1 MTPGAE
7 VKPISLK
14 TSVLGLVFAC
24 CVAFWGQHATAQLN
38 YNYLTFPQMPLC
50 LLIPFMA
57 LVLLPNVIVR
67 TVWPRAALTRPELL
81 VVFSLGLIAA
91 MVPDWGMV
99 RYLVSVI
106 TAPHYFASPENQWEA
121 HFFAYLPEWA
131 VVPND
136 RGQVSDFYAGLPV
149 GAPIPWQDWVVP
161 LFWWMAV
168 LGTLLFIGACI
179 VVIFRRQWV
188 EHERLRF
195 PVGEVILRLLESEGD
210 APGRKPLL
218 FNNRLFRVG
227 LLAGLSVMAWKII
240 GFWYALPSIPLPGPV
255 FNVVIDPAFPPIA
268 IRLVPYVLCFAFF
281 VNVEILFSV
290 WFFQVLGILE
300 TGMLNRLGVVSP
312 AETIVPGGLVSIQF
326 CGGLIMFALIGWWM
340 ARRHIGNVLRKSLGR
355 ASDLRDE
362 DELFSYR
369 TAVIGLVMGLCFMT
383 AWLHAVGFSIP
394 VALLFLFF
402 LLVFYF
408 GIARV
413 LAEAGLINLD
423 LPINAHAFTVGMV
436 GSASLSGSTLTGFG
450 LTNAFARNWRT
461 FTMFGLSHVAW
472 WRDYLGAHRGR
483 LFLLV
488 CMAFVAGTA
497 ISTGYVVYSGYKEGA
512 DNLHINL
519 RNTGNLFFDLVV
531 KWMKNATQLSLL
543 EVLFLAAGMAVS
555 LTLAVGRYL
564 FYWWPLNPIGF
575 AIGASAPIR
584 GVVFT
589 LFIAWL
595 VQVILLRIEGVGLYR
610 KAQPLFL
617 GILAGYVIGV
627 LAAYVVDTLY
637 FVLPGHAPHRRDLLT
652 RRAGANPGPRG

>member
-1 MTPGAE
+1 MT

-14 TSVLGLVFAC
+14 TAVLGLAFAC
-24 CVAFWGQHATAQLN
+24 CVAFWGQYASAQLN
-38 YNYLTFPQMPLC
+38 YNYLTFPQMPLS
-50 LLIPFMA
+50 LVIPFLF
-57 LVLLPNVIVR
+57 LVLLPNTLIR
-67 TVWPRAALTRPELL
+67 LIYRDAALTRPELL
-81 VVFSLGLIAA
+81 VIFAMGLIAA

-99 RYLVSVI
+99 RYLISVI

-131 VVPND
+131 VIPND
-136 RGQVSDFYAGLPV
+136 KGQVSDFFEGRPSGL
-149 GAPIPWQDWVVP
+149 PIPWQDWVIP
-161 LFWWMAV
+161 LFWWMSA
-168 LGTLLFIGACI
+168 LGTLLFIGACL
-179 VVIFRRQWV
+179 VVIFRKQWV

-195 PVGEVILRLLESEGD
+195 PMGEVILRLVETDGNT
-210 APGRKPLL
+210 PGRWPSL
-218 FNNRLFRVG
+218 FGNRLFQVG
-227 LLAGLSVMAWKII
+227 FAASLAIMTWNII
-240 GFWYALPSIPLPGPV
+240 GFWGVLPHIPLPGPV

-290 WFFQVLGILE
+290 WLFQVLGILE
-300 TGMLNRLGVVSP
+300 IGLLNRIGVVSP

-326 CGGLIMFALIGWWM
+326 CGGLIMFALIGGWM
-340 ARRHIGNVLRKSLGR
+340 ARKHIRNVLRKSLGR
-355 ASDLRDE
+355 ESDLRDE

-369 TAVIGLVMGLCFMT
+369 TAVVGLVLGVLFMT
-383 AWLHAVGFSIP
+383 AWLSAIGFSIP

-436 GSASLSGSTLTGFG
+436 GSASLSGSTLTGLG

-461 FTMFGLSHVAW
+461 FTMVGLSHVAW
-472 WRDYLGAHRGR
+472 WRDYLGENRGR

-488 CMAFVAGTA
+488 CLAFIAGTA
-497 ISTGYVVYSGYKEGA
+497 ISTGYVVYSGYAEGA

-531 KWMKNATQLSLL
+531 KWMKNATQISTL
-543 EVLFLAAGMAVS
+543 EILFLAAGMAIS
-555 LTLAVGRYL
+555 TLLALGRYL

-575 AIGASAPIR
+575 AIGASGPIR

-589 LFIAWL
+589 LFVAWI
-595 VQVILLRIEGVGLYR
+595 VQVILLRVGGVGLYR
-610 KAQPLFL
+610 KARPLFL
-617 GILAGYVIGV
+617 GILVGYAVGV
-627 LAAYVVDTLY
+627 LAAYVVDTVY
-637 FVLPGHAPHRRDLLT
+637 FPDTPHI
-652 RRAGANPGPRG
+652 AEIF

>member
-1 MTPGAE
+1 M
-7 VKPISLK
+7 KPISLK
-14 TSVLGLVFAC
+14 TAVLGLAFAC
-24 CVAFWGQHATAQLN
+24 CVAFWGQYASAQLN
-38 YNYLTFPQMPLC
+38 YNYLTFPQMPLS
-50 LLIPFMA
+50 LVIPFLF
-57 LVLLPNVIVR
+57 LVLLPNTLIR
-67 TVWPRAALTRPELL
+67 LLYRDAALTKPELL
-81 VVFSLGLIAA
+81 VIFSMGLIAA

-99 RYLVSVI
+99 RYLISVI

-131 VVPND
+131 VIPND
-136 RGQVSDFYAGLPV
+136 KGQVSDFFEGRPAGL
-149 GAPIPWQDWVVP
+149 PIPWQDWVIP
-161 LFWWMAV
+161 LFWWMSA
-168 LGTLLFIGACI
+168 LGTLLFIGACL
-179 VVIFRRQWV
+179 VVIFRKQWV

-195 PVGEVILRLLESEGD
+195 PMGEVILRLVETGGNTS
-210 APGRKPLL
+210 GRWPSL
-218 FNNRLFRVG
+218 FGNRLFQVG
-227 LLAGLSVMAWKII
+227 FAASVAVMSWNII
-240 GFWYALPSIPLPGPV
+240 GFWGVLPHIPLPGPV

-300 TGMLNRLGVVSP
+300 IGLLNRIGVVSP

-326 CGGLIMFALIGWWM
+326 CGGLIMFALIGGWM
-340 ARRHIGNVLRKSLGR
+340 ARKHIRNVLRKSLGR
-355 ASDLRDE
+355 ESDLRDE

-369 TAVIGLVMGLCFMT
+369 TAVVGLVLGVLFMT
-383 AWLHAVGFSIP
+383 AWLSAIGFSIP

-436 GSASLSGSTLTGFG
+436 GSASLSGSTLTGLG
-450 LTNAFARNWRT
+450 LSNAFARNWRT
-461 FTMFGLSHVAW
+461 FTMVGLSHVAW
-472 WRDYLGAHRGR
+472 WRDYLGENRGR

-488 CMAFVAGTA
+488 CIAFIAGTA
-497 ISTGYVVYSGYKEGA
+497 ISTGYVVYSGYAEGA

-531 KWMKNATQLSLL
+531 KWMKNATQISTL
-543 EVLFLAAGMAVS
+543 EILFLAAGMAIS
-555 LTLAVGRYL
+555 TLLALGRYL

-575 AIGASAPIR
+575 AIGASGPIR

-589 LFIAWL
+589 LFVAWL
-595 VQVILLRIEGVGLYR
+595 VQVILLRVGGVGLYR

-617 GILAGYVIGV
+617 GILVGYAVGV
-627 LAAYVVDTLY
+627 LAAYVVDTVY
-637 FVLPGHAPHRRDLLT
+637 FPDTPHI
-652 RRAGANPGPRG
+652 AEIF

>member
-1 MTPGAE
+1 MAA
-7 VKPISLK
+7 KPISLK
-14 TSVLGLVFAC
+14 TSILGLAFAC
-24 CVAFWGQHATAQLN
+24 CVAFWGQYASAQLN

-50 LLIPFMA
+50 LLIPFLV
-57 LVLLPNVIVR
+57 LVLLPNVLVR
-67 TVWPRAALTRPELL
+67 SVSQDAALTRSELL
-81 VVFSLGLIAA
+81 VIFAMGLIAA

-99 RYLVSVI
+99 RYLISVI

-121 HFFAYLPEWA
+121 HFFAYLPDWT
-131 VVPND
+131 VIPND
-136 RGQVSDFYAGLPV
+136 QGQVSDFYAGLPS
-149 GAPIPWQDWVVP
+149 GAPVPWQDWVVP
-161 LFWWMAV
+161 LFWWMSA
-168 LGTLLFIGACI
+168 LGTLLFIGACL
-179 VVIFRRQWV
+179 VVIFRKQWV

-195 PVGEVILRLLESEGD
+195 PMGEVIVRLLETEGN
-210 APGRKPLL
+210 APGRWPAL
-218 FNNRLFRVG
+218 FSNRLFQVG
-227 LLAGLSVMAWKII
+227 FLASLSIMAWNII
-240 GFWYALPSIPLPGPV
+240 GFWDVLPHIPLPGPV
-255 FNVVIDPAFPPIA
+255 FNVVIDPSFPPIA

-300 TGMLNRLGVVSP
+300 TGLLNRFGVISP
-312 AETIVPGGLVSIQF
+312 AETIVPRGLVSIQF
-326 CGGLIMFALIGWWM
+326 CGGLIMFALIGGWM
-340 ARRHIGNVLRKSLGR
+340 ARDHIRNVLRKTLGR
-355 ASDLRDE
+355 KSDLRDE
-362 DELFSYR
+362 NELFSYR
-369 TAVIGLVMGLCFMT
+369 TAVIGLLLGVVFMT
-383 AWLHAVGFSIP
+383 AWLNAIGFSIP

-436 GSASLSGSTLTGFG
+436 GSANLSGSTLTGLG

-461 FTMFGLSHVAW
+461 FTMVGLSHVAW
-472 WRDYLGAHRGR
+472 WRDYLGENRGR

-488 CMAFVAGTA
+488 CLAFVAGTA
-497 ISTGYVVYSGYKEGA
+497 ISTGYVVYSGYAEGA

-531 KWMKNATQLSLL
+531 KWMKNATQVTSL

-555 LTLAVGRYL
+555 LVLAVGRFL

-584 GVVFT
+584 GLAFT
-589 LFIAWL
+589 LFVAWL
-595 VQVILLRIEGVGLYR
+595 VQVILLRIGGVGLYR

-617 GILAGYVIGV
+617 GILVGYVIGV
-627 LAAYVVDTLY
+627 LAAYIVDTLY
-637 FVLPGHAPHRRDLLT
+637 FPDTPHI
-652 RRAGANPGPRG
+652 AEIF

>member
-1 MTPGAE
+1 MTKLTA
-7 VKPISLK
+7 KPISLK
-14 TSVLGLVFAC
+14 TAVLGLSFAC
-24 CVAFWGQHATAQLN
+24 CVAFWGQHASAQLN

-50 LLIPFMA
+50 LVIPF
-57 LVLLPNVIVR
+57 LVLILMPNVLIRSVAR
-67 TVWPRAALTRPELL
+67 DAALTRPELL
-81 VVFSLGLIAA
+81 VIFSMGLIAA

-99 RYLVSVI
+99 RYLISVI

-131 VVPND
+131 VIPND
-136 RGQVSDFYAGLPV
+136 QGQVSDFFAGRPAGL
-149 GAPIPWQDWVVP
+149 PIPWQDWVIP
-161 LFWWMAV
+161 LFWWTSA
-168 LGTLLFIGACI
+168 LGALLFIGACL
-179 VVIFRRQWV
+179 VVIFRKQWV

-195 PVGEVILRLLESEGD
+195 PMGEVVLRLLESD
-210 APGRKPLL
+210 ANASGRWPAL
-218 FNNRLFRVG
+218 FGNRLFQVG
-227 LLAGLSVMAWKII
+227 FAASLAVMAWNIT
-240 GFWYALPSIPLPGPV
+240 GFWGVLPHVPLPGPV
-255 FNVVIDPAFPPIA
+255 FNVVIDPAFPPVA

-290 WFFQVLGILE
+290 WFFQVLGILQ
-300 TGMLNRLGVVSP
+300 TGLLNRFGVVSP

-326 CGGLIMFALIGWWM
+326 CGGLIMFALIGGWM
-340 ARRHIGNVLRKSLGR
+340 ARDHIRNVLRKSLGR
-355 ASDLRDE
+355 ESDLRDE
-362 DELFSYR
+362 NELFSYR
-369 TAVIGLVMGLCFMT
+369 TAVIGLVLGVLFMI
-383 AWLHAVGFSIP
+383 AWLNAIGFSIP
-394 VALLFLFF
+394 VAVLFLFF

-436 GSASLSGSTLTGFG
+436 GSASLSGSTLTGLG

-461 FTMFGLSHVAW
+461 FTMVGLSHVAW
-472 WRDYLGAHRGR
+472 WRDYLGENRGR

-488 CMAFVAGTA
+488 CLAFIAGTA
-497 ISTGYVVYSGYKEGA
+497 ISTGYVVYSGYAEGA

-531 KWMKNATQLSLL
+531 KWMKNATQISTL
-543 EVLFLAAGMAVS
+543 EILFLGTGMAVS
-555 LTLAVGRYL
+555 VLLALGRYL

-575 AIGASAPIR
+575 AIGASGPIR

-589 LFIAWL
+589 LFVAWL
-595 VQVILLRIEGVGLYR
+595 VQVILLRIGGVGLYR

-617 GILAGYVIGV
+617 GILVGYVIGV

-637 FVLPGHAPHRRDLLT
+637 FPDTPHI
-652 RRAGANPGPRG
+652 AEIF

>member
-1 MTPGAE
+1 M
-7 VKPISLK
+7 KPISLK
-14 TSVLGLVFAC
+14 TAVLGLAFAC
-24 CVAFWGQHATAQLN
+24 CVAFWGQYASAQLN
-38 YNYLTFPQMPLC
+38 YNYLTFPQMPLS
-50 LLIPFMA
+50 LVIPFLF
-57 LVLLPNVIVR
+57 LVLLPNTLIR
-67 TVWPRAALTRPELL
+67 LIYRDAALTRPELL
-81 VVFSLGLIAA
+81 VIFAMGLIAA

-99 RYLVSVI
+99 RYLISVI

-131 VVPND
+131 VIPND
-136 RGQVSDFYAGLPV
+136 KGQVSDFFEGRPSGL
-149 GAPIPWQDWVVP
+149 PIPWQDWVIP
-161 LFWWMAV
+161 LFWWMSA
-168 LGTLLFIGACI
+168 LGTLLFIGACL
-179 VVIFRRQWV
+179 VVIFRKQWV

-195 PVGEVILRLLESEGD
+195 PMGEVILRLVETDGNT
-210 APGRKPLL
+210 PGRWPSL
-218 FNNRLFRVG
+218 FGNRLFQVG
-227 LLAGLSVMAWKII
+227 FAASLAIMTWNII
-240 GFWYALPSIPLPGPV
+240 GFWGVLPHIPLPGPV

-290 WFFQVLGILE
+290 WLFQVLGILE
-300 TGMLNRLGVVSP
+300 IGLLNRIGVVSP

-326 CGGLIMFALIGWWM
+326 CGGLIMFALIGGWM
-340 ARRHIGNVLRKSLGR
+340 ARKHIRNVLRKSLGR
-355 ASDLRDE
+355 ESDLRDE

-369 TAVIGLVMGLCFMT
+369 TAVVGLVLGVLFMT
-383 AWLHAVGFSIP
+383 AWLSAIGFSIP

-436 GSASLSGSTLTGFG
+436 GSASLSGSTLTGLG

-461 FTMFGLSHVAW
+461 FTMVGLSHVAW
-472 WRDYLGAHRGR
+472 WRDYLGENRGR
-483 LFLLV
+483 FFLLV
-488 CMAFVAGTA
+488 CLAFIAGTA
-497 ISTGYVVYSGYKEGA
+497 ISTGYVVYSGYAEGA

-531 KWMKNATQLSLL
+531 KWMKNATQISTL
-543 EVLFLAAGMAVS
+543 EILFLAAGMAIS
-555 LTLAVGRYL
+555 TLLALGRYL

-575 AIGASAPIR
+575 AIGASGPIR

-589 LFIAWL
+589 LFVAWI
-595 VQVILLRIEGVGLYR
+595 VQVILLRVGGVGLYR

-617 GILAGYVIGV
+617 GILVGYAVGV
-627 LAAYVVDTLY
+627 LAAYVVDTVY
-637 FVLPGHAPHRRDLLT
+637 FPDTPHI
-652 RRAGANPGPRG
+652 AEIF